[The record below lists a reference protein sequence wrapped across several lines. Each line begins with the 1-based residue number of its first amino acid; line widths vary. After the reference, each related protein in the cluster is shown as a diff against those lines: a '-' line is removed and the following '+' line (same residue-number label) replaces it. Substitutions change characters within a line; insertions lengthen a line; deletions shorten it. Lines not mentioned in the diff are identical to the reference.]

1 VTLPPV
7 EPDSVVVTLDTGDR
21 IHVLDWGVPSATSLP
36 PLLLVHGL
44 AQTAWA
50 WAPVARR
57 LRAATR
63 VLAVDLRGHGLS
75 EAPPAGYDLESLA
88 YDLLTVLVAHGFGPD
103 AGGQPAVLVGH
114 GFGAQVAAWTARVQP
129 GAVAGLGLV
138 DGGWEELEAT
148 TRMDA
153 AEFLRGLAEP
163 PEVLRSMDAYLADR
177 REWDEAS
184 WDADQERAARAAVDE
199 KHTGRVAPVVRR
211 HALAASVRTMFGYDP
226 EAALAEVRSPLL
238 VLVAEAGGADDET
251 ARERRL
257 ALDDLLRIRAAAGHP
272 PVRVVRYGGV
282 AHNVM
287 RYRPDEVSAE
297 LLGLLVA
304 AAAGDA

>member
-1 VTLPPV
+1 MRGGSRPC
-7 EPDSVVVTLDTGDR
+7 
-21 IHVLDWGVPSATSLP
+21 WG
-36 PLLLVHGL
+36 
-44 AQTAWA
+44 
-50 WAPVARR
+50 
-57 LRAATR
+57 
-63 VLAVDLRGHGLS
+63 
-75 EAPPAGYDLESLA
+75 
-88 YDLLTVLVAHGFGPD
+88 GPGSG
-103 AGGQPAVLVGH
+103 AEGGGVG
-114 GFGAQVAAWTARVQP
+114 
-129 GAVAGLGLV
+129 GLGRV
-138 DGGWEELEAT
+138 GGGWEEVEAT

-272 PVRVVRYGGV
+272 PVHVVRYGGV

-304 AAAGDA
+304 AAAGDV